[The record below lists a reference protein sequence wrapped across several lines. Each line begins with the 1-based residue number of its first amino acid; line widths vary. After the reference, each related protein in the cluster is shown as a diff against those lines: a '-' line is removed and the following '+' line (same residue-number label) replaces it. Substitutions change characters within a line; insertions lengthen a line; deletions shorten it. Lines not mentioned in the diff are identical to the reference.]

1 MNILGPEKLQY
12 IFFHKKINSSIFS
25 NGPPDDINPGSPYM
39 CLNDFNFS
47 FKTQESKESI
57 LVLRGVQ

>member
-1 MNILGPEKLQY
+1 MIILGPEKLQY
-12 IFFHKKINSSIFS
+12 IFFFHKKKINSSIFS
-25 NGPPDDINPGSPYM
+25 NGPPDDINPGSPSM

-47 FKTQESKESI
+47 LETQESKE